1 VDAAAK
7 PDIFSSVLTSTL
19 RDAWPLMRSRIE
31 LYIVLAM
38 LSTAAFLAGNYF
50 AYLGGPEG
58 APGIRLNALVQPL
71 DISVIVA
78 TFFIF
83 PAAARTVRPEFRMT
97 AGRVLGVFGVGIV
110 VDVVATIGLFLL
122 IWPGVWILVKWSQ
135 ATWAYLLSDGEN
147 PFNESWQLTN
157 GWFWQTF
164 GFFMILWVL
173 LSAVISV
180 TAYLPL
186 ALAFFVPVLGLV
198 AIPVAVGG
206 MVLALHISLLGW
218 MRWLLALRG

>member
-1 VDAAAK
+1 
-7 PDIFSSVLTSTL
+7 
-19 RDAWPLMRSRIE
+19 MRGRIE
-31 LYIVLAM
+31 VYIVLAM
-38 LSTAAFLAGNYF
+38 LATGAFLAGNYF
-50 AYLGGPEG
+50 ANVAGPG
-58 APGIRLNALVQPL
+58 AAPGIRLNALVQPIDL
-71 DISVIVA
+71 TVIVA

-97 AGRVLGVFGVGIV
+97 FGRVLGVLGVGIAI
-110 VDVVATIGLFLL
+110 DVVATVGLLLL
-122 IWPGVWILVKWSQ
+122 IWPGIWILVKWSQ

-147 PFNESWQLTN
+147 PFKESWQLTN

-180 TAYLPL
+180 AAYIPL
-186 ALAFFVPVLGLV
+186 AIAFLVPVLGIV

-206 MVLALHISLLGW
+206 VVFALHISLLGW